1 MGTKNDGSA
10 GDAGDNERRH
20 DARRKT
26 LKSAKII
33 FNQRQS
39 VIDCF
44 VRDLSETGAKLML
57 PDMIPIPKQFKLVLH
72 DGTVHGCEIM
82 RINGKEVGVRFVV
95 GWKE

>member
-1 MGTKNDGSA
+1 MGTKNDEGAESVGA
-10 GDAGDNERRH
+10 SDRRL

-33 FNQRQS
+33 FNKRQS

>member
-1 MGTKNDGSA
+1 MDDSETSQSN
-10 GDAGDNERRH
+10 RRH

-26 LKSAKII
+26 LKSAKIV
-33 FNQRQS
+33 FHHNQS

-44 VRDLSETGAKLML
+44 VRDLSATGAKLML

-72 DGTVHGCEIM
+72 DGTIHGCEIM
-82 RINGKEVGVRFVV
+82 RINGKEIGVRFQV